1 MLNTELLNVP
11 QGNNSQCIYSTEL
24 YGDGKLPP
32 SVEETEMEGSSER
45 RGGSRKRRKGN

>member
-1 MLNTELLNVP
+1 MVLNTELLNVP

-32 SVEETEMEGSSER
+32 SVEETEMEGSSA
-45 RGGSRKRRKGN
+45 GWK